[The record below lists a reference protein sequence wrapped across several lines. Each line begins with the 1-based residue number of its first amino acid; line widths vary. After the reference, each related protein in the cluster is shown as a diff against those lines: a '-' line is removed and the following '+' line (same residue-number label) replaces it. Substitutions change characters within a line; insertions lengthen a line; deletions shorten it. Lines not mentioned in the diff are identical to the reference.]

1 MISQSAPKLIAQ
13 VVFMGSQILGRAFIQ
28 AWRQAARSMYLFICT
43 LHFLS
48 LSLPPTPS
56 SSSPTPSIEKK
67 VKTNNIF
74 CLFFLILIFL
84 IFIDAQASAPT
95 GVEQGSRGSADV
107 LSRTY
112 NMTLDEAALIL
123 NLKKGT
129 YTEPSELQQM
139 LKVFPL
145 PSLLASPSTQY

>member
-1 MISQSAPKLIAQ
+1 M
-13 VVFMGSQILGRAFIQ
+13 FI
-28 AWRQAARSMYLFICT
+28 
-43 LHFLS
+43 
-48 LSLPPTPS
+48 
-56 SSSPTPSIEKK
+56 
-67 VKTNNIF
+67 
-74 CLFFLILIFL
+74 FFNFNFL

-95 GVEQGSRGSADV
+95 GVDQGSRGSADV

-145 PSLLASPSTQY
+145 PLFWLLLPRNTDDGINGVHRISIIYSQPINH